1 MEECIAFISPMLQMG
16 GGEENTHGSS
26 VIVEH
31 VWNPLC
37 TNFSFLKQLVRIR

>member
-1 MEECIAFISPMLQMG
+1 MMEECIAFIFPMLQMG
-16 GGEENTHGSS
+16 GGKKNMLGSL

-37 TNFSFLKQLVRIR
+37 TNFLFP